1 MASKYSV
8 VQYLP
13 DPLIGER
20 INFGVIVFGEGQIIS
35 QFLDDW
41 SRVECFAS
49 NTNIQFLK
57 EFADRVQ
64 ETDPEQLGFMPT
76 DGFSTLTE
84 QNFERLARSWSNAI
98 QFTPLRAS
106 LLDAPA
112 LLASI
117 APRFLRLP
125 QSRVVPVTVMP
136 RKRPT
141 AARIAVEGLEDA
153 IRRTG
158 VHAELR
164 KKALL
169 PGRVEK
175 HRFDAIAEN
184 GAPFIAMHGL
194 SFELADEGEI
204 IRNVD
209 ALGFAI
215 QDVKVSRPELEL
227 GIVALRN
234 RVQEEREPFLRA
246 LQIFGA
252 YGARVLQEH
261 EARLWAEE
269 TIRDY
274 AASHG
279 VELGES
285 QPV

>member
-1 MASKYSV
+1 MASKFSI

-20 INFGVIVFGEGQIIS
+20 INIGVIVFGESQILS

-41 SRVECFAS
+41 SRVECFAGNAS
-49 NTNIQFLK
+49 IQFLK
-57 EFADRVQ
+57 EFAERVQ
-64 ETDPEQLGFMPT
+64 DTDPEQLGFMPA

-84 QNFERLARSWSNAI
+84 EGFERLARSWSNAV

-106 LLDAPA
+106 LLDAHA

-125 QSRVVPVTVMP
+125 QGRVLPVTALP
-136 RKRPT
+136 RRRTT
-141 AARIAVEGLEDA
+141 AARIAVEGLGVA

-164 KKALL
+164 RKALL
-169 PGRVEK
+169 PGKVEQ
-175 HRFDAIAEN
+175 HRFDAVAEN

-194 SFELADEGEI
+194 SFELADDGEV

-215 QDVKVSRPELEL
+215 QDVKSSRPDLRL
-227 GIVALRN
+227 GVVALR
-234 RVQEEREPFLRA
+234 RKQHEEREPFLRA
-246 LQIFGA
+246 LHIFGA
-252 YGARVLQEH
+252 FGARVLQET

-269 TIRDY
+269 TIRGY
-274 AASHG
+274 AAEHG
-279 VELGES
+279 VELGEP